1 MSDRKIAVAM
11 SGGVDSSVAA
21 GLLANRGQDVFGV
34 MMRLWNPSQD
44 NYNRC
49 CSPADL
55 SNAKAVAA
63 SLDIP
68 FYVLDMQDDFK
79 THVVDSFIYGY
90 AHGVTPN
97 PCIQCNRI
105 IRWDLLLK
113 KVLAMGA
120 THLATGHY
128 ARVSFES
135 NVYHLLRA
143 KDRFK
148 DQSYVLSV
156 LGQDE
161 LSKAVFPLGELTK
174 DQVRS
179 QAREMQLSVADRAD
193 SQDLCFIGNLDYRT
207 FLEDFATE
215 LPPPGPILDPQG
227 RRLGQHE
234 GLANFTIGQ
243 RKGIGLTSE
252 KPLYVI
258 SKDFET
264 NALTIGERHEL
275 GRDTFIVKN
284 PNWIQ
289 GAPPSL
295 DESVLVRV
303 RYKAQEVEGTV
314 VESNP
319 EHATI
324 RLAEMLPDVTPGQ
337 SAVFYRNEE
346 CLGGGII
353 AA

>member
-258 SKDFET
+258 SKDFEI

-289 GAPPSL
+289 GAPPSS
-295 DESVLVRV
+295 DESVLVRL
-303 RYKAQEVEGTV
+303 RYKAQEVEGAV

>member
-34 MMRLWNPSQD
+34 MMRLWNPGQD

-49 CSPADL
+49 CSPADM
-55 SNAKAVAA
+55 SNAKTVAA
-63 SLDIP
+63 NLDIP
-68 FYVLDMQDDFK
+68 FYVLDMQDEFK
-79 THVVDSFIYGY
+79 THVVDSFVYGY

-105 IRWDLLLK
+105 IRWDLLLN

-120 THLATGHY
+120 SHLATGHY
-128 ARVSFES
+128 ARVTHNS

-143 KDRFK
+143 RDRFK

-156 LGQDE
+156 LGQEE
-161 LSKAVFPLGELTK
+161 LSRAIFPLGELTK

-193 SQDLCFIGNLDYRT
+193 SQDLCFIGHLDYRT
-207 FLEDFATE
+207 FLEDFAPD
-215 LPPPGPILDPQG
+215 LPPPGPILDVQG
-227 RRLGQHE
+227 RQLGQHE

-258 SKDFET
+258 RKDLEKNT
-264 NALTIGERHEL
+264 LTIGERHEL
-275 GRDTFIVKN
+275 GRDTFIVQN

-289 GAPPSL
+289 GTPPSP

-303 RYKAQEVEGTV
+303 RYKAQEVDAFV

-324 RLAEMLPDVTPGQ
+324 KLAETLPDITPGQ
-337 SAVFYRNEE
+337 SAVFYTDEE

>member
-1 MSDRKIAVAM
+1 MSNRKIAVAL

-34 MMRLWNPSQD
+34 MMRLWNPGQD

-49 CSPADL
+49 CSPTDMT
-55 SNAKAVAA
+55 NARAVAA
-63 SLDIP
+63 SQDIP
-68 FYVLDMQDDFK
+68 FYVLDMQDEFK

-90 AHGVTPN
+90 AHGATPN

-120 THLATGHY
+120 SHLATGHY
-128 ARVSFES
+128 ARVTQNN

-143 KDRFK
+143 RDRSK

-156 LGQDE
+156 LGQEE
-161 LSKAVFPLGELTK
+161 LSKAIFPLGEMTK

-179 QAREMQLSVADRAD
+179 HAREMQLSVADRAD

-207 FLEDFATE
+207 FLEDFAPE
-215 LPPPGPILDPQG
+215 LPPPGPILDVQG
-227 RRLGQHE
+227 RQLGQHN

-252 KPLYVI
+252 KPRYVI

-264 NALTIGERHEL
+264 NTLTIGERHEL
-275 GRDTFIVKN
+275 GRDTFIVRN

-289 GAPPSL
+289 GTPPSS
-295 DESVLVRV
+295 DRSVLVRV
-303 RYKAQEVEGTV
+303 RYKAHEVEGFV
-314 VESNP
+314 SESNP

-324 RLAEMLPDVTPGQ
+324 KLAEMLPDITPGQ
-337 SAVFYRNEE
+337 SAVFYTDDE

-353 AA
+353 AV

>member
-1 MSDRKIAVAM
+1 MFERKIAIAM

-21 GLLANRGQDVFGV
+21 GLLANRGHDVFGV
-34 MMRLWNPSQD
+34 MMRLWNPGQD

-49 CSPADL
+49 CSPADM
-55 SNAKAVAA
+55 SNAKTVAA

-68 FYVLDMQDDFK
+68 FYVLDMQDEFK
-79 THVVDSFIYGY
+79 THVVDSFVYGY

-120 THLATGHY
+120 SHLATGHY
-128 ARVSFES
+128 ARVTH
-135 NVYHLLRA
+135 NNDVYHLLRA
-143 KDRFK
+143 RDRLK

-156 LGQDE
+156 LGQEE
-161 LSKAVFPLGELTK
+161 LSKAIFPLGELTK

-179 QAREMQLSVADRAD
+179 HAREMELSVADRAD
-193 SQDLCFIGNLDYRT
+193 SQDLCFVGNLDYRT
-207 FLEDFATE
+207 FLEEFAME
-215 LPPPGPILDPQG
+215 LPPPGPIMDVHG
-227 RRLGQHE
+227 RQLGQHE

-264 NALTIGERHEL
+264 NVLTIGERHEL
-275 GRDTFIVKN
+275 GRDTFIVQN

-289 GAPPSL
+289 GTPPSS

-303 RYKAQEVEGTV
+303 RYKSQEGEAFVID
-314 VESNP
+314 SNH

-324 RLAEMLPDVTPGQ
+324 RLVEMLPDITPGQ
-337 SAVFYRNEE
+337 SAVFYTDDE

-353 AA
+353 AT